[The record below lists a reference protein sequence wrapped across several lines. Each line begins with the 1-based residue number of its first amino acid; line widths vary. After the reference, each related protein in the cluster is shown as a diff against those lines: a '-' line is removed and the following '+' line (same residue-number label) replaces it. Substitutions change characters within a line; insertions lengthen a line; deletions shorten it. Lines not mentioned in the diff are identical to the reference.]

1 MARKHTATLKVME
14 GGRITIPSE
23 IRELENI
30 KVGSFVIITIEKI
43 ETEEV
48 ADDSMVDNRSNRKE
62 QR

>member
-1 MARKHTATLKVME
+1 MGRKHTATLKVME

-30 KVGSFVIITIEKI
+30 KAGSFVMVTIEKI

-48 ADDSMVDNRSNRKE
+48 ADDSIENNRPRRKE
-62 QR
+62 QQ

>member
-48 ADDSMVDNRSNRKE
+48 ADDSMVDNRPNRKE